1 MGAWEENKERWSA
14 GWGMEK
20 KRRRRAQE
28 ADRKAGE
35 TSSVLCI
42 RVTALT
48 LQIQNLFSLSTV
60 TFTWPDQVQK
70 RASGVRGRHVLK
82 GQGSFYSSHVILQW
96 VSFLSFSHHPWFIF
110 KPISD
115 TSVLRKAFWLGFL
128 VPNHFVLAHSFI
140 WTVRSKPRSSPFLNF
155 S

>member
-1 MGAWEENKERWSA
+1 
-14 GWGMEK
+14 MEK

-96 VSFLSFSHHPWFIF
+96 VSFLSFSHHP
-110 KPISD
+110 
-115 TSVLRKAFWLGFL
+115 
-128 VPNHFVLAHSFI
+128 
-140 WTVRSKPRSSPFLNF
+140 
-155 S
+155 